1 MKIIDLSTDPKYKG
15 YVVTTNIV
23 GEHDQMM
30 DAIGRS
36 GLIWNVDYILAGS
49 SIYFA
54 RAADRTLF
62 LLSLSLVPV

>member
-1 MKIIDLSTDPKYKG
+1 MRIVDTSRDPRYKG
-15 YVVTTNIV
+15 YVVTTDLAN
-23 GEHDQMM
+23 EHDQMM

-36 GLIWNVDYILAGS
+36 GLIWNLDYILAGS

-62 LLSLSLVPV
+62 LLSLSLAPV